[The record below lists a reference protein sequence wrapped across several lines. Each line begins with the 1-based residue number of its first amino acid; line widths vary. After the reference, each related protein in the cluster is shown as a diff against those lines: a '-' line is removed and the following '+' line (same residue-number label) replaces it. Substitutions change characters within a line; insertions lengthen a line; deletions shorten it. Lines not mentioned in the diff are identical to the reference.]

1 MAKRASKCDQHFCKL
16 FPLSSVKFSLP
27 VFEFLAKNVEEDL
40 NLRNLNLLD
49 SGEVFSCLIAQLVKL
64 VTSISLVNWEKE
76 PVAVNKQLF
85 KRNYEHETS
94 LKGTNGESQIT
105 LRALV
110 PPKTKAFC
118 ESE

>member
-40 NLRNLNLLD
+40 NLRNLNLKLTLRGENLLD

-64 VTSISLVNWEKE
+64 VTRHFPCEL
-76 PVAVNKQLF
+76 
-85 KRNYEHETS
+85 
-94 LKGTNGESQIT
+94 GERVSCC
-105 LRALV
+105 
-110 PPKTKAFC
+110 K
-118 ESE
+118 